1 MGNDILM
8 DVQHLSHI
16 FRLNRKVEVHA
27 VDDVS
32 FQIKKGEIYGLVGE
46 SGSGKSTV
54 ARCVM
59 NIYKPSAGEI
69 YYKGIPVCKN
79 REFKKNRKMLQMTR
93 QMIFQDS
100 ASSLNPGMKV
110 RDVVAEPLRIQSRKI
125 RTDKKKIEKQL
136 EMVGLDGSYLEKYP
150 YELSGGQRQRVAIA
164 RALLAKPDLIV
175 ADEPIASL
183 DVSIQAQMV
192 IDYWKEHPEMDK
204 NGDGKLQLV
213 YLMGDPGHTASQP
226 RCDYLKSTIEDAGI
240 EIDLLA
246 EDTGMWVTA
255 TAKEKMDAWVS
266 KYGDEIECCVAGN
279 DAMALGALSAVEAA
293 GFNTDGEESSKYIP
307 IYGIDALPEI
317 LSKIES
323 GEITGSVLQ
332 DAKTQGQTIVKMAE
346 NLTSGKDAVDGIE
359 GVEVEEEAKAVRVP
373 YQAITKDNLD
383 LAKSTYE

>member
-1 MGNDILM
+1 MVAGVGGVGVAQVKADDEKILG
-8 DVQHLSHI
+8 
-16 FRLNRKVEVHA
+16 A
-27 VDDVS
+27 
-32 FQIKKGEIYGLVGE
+32 GIY
-46 SGSGKSTV
+46 
-54 ARCVM
+54 
-59 NIYKPSAGEI
+59 
-69 YYKGIPVCKN
+69 
-79 REFKKNRKMLQMTR
+79 
-93 QMIFQDS
+93 S
-100 ASSLNPGMKV
+100 ASDNFNSYIGKAITNACDGIFKTNIEDGQNDQSTQNNQVDTMLAKGAS
-110 RDVVAEPLRIQSRKI
+110 VVAVSVCDVTAAPTLIQKCKDAGDVPI
-125 RTDKKKIEKQL
+125 IFFNKEITDYDVIN
-136 EMVGLDGSYLEKYP
+136 SYENAYQVT
-150 YELSGGQRQRVAIA
+150 STGGDYGA
-164 RALLAKPDLIV
+164 
-175 ADEPIASL
+175 
-183 DVSIQAQMV
+183 SIQAQMV

-359 GVEVEEEAKAVRVP
+359 GVETEEEAKAVRVP

>member
-110 RDVVAEPLRIQSRKI
+110 RDIVAEPLRIQSRKI
-125 RTDKKKIEKQL
+125 RTDKKEIEKQL

-192 IDYWKEHPEMDK
+192 NLFRKLQKEQGFSFLFIAHDLSMVKHISDRVGVMYLGRMVELAEADELYDHPVHPYTNALMSAIPIPDPKKEKERQIIRLKGEVPSPVDVPEGCVFCNRCPIAEEICRRKMPELQEVSKEHFVACH
-204 NGDGKLQLV
+204 KL
-213 YLMGDPGHTASQP
+213 
-226 RCDYLKSTIEDAGI
+226 K
-240 EIDLLA
+240 
-246 EDTGMWVTA
+246 
-255 TAKEKMDAWVS
+255 
-266 KYGDEIECCVAGN
+266 
-279 DAMALGALSAVEAA
+279 
-293 GFNTDGEESSKYIP
+293 
-307 IYGIDALPEI
+307 
-317 LSKIES
+317 
-323 GEITGSVLQ
+323 
-332 DAKTQGQTIVKMAE
+332 GQ
-346 NLTSGKDAVDGIE
+346 
-359 GVEVEEEAKAVRVP
+359 
-373 YQAITKDNLD
+373 
-383 LAKSTYE
+383 

>member
-1 MGNDILM
+1 MKKKLLSVLMAAVMVAGVGGVGAAQVKADDEKILG
-8 DVQHLSHI
+8 
-16 FRLNRKVEVHA
+16 A
-27 VDDVS
+27 
-32 FQIKKGEIYGLVGE
+32 GIY
-46 SGSGKSTV
+46 
-54 ARCVM
+54 
-59 NIYKPSAGEI
+59 
-69 YYKGIPVCKN
+69 
-79 REFKKNRKMLQMTR
+79 
-93 QMIFQDS
+93 S
-100 ASSLNPGMKV
+100 ASDNFNSYIGKAITNACDGIFKTNIEDGQNDQSTQNNQVDTMLAKGAS
-110 RDVVAEPLRIQSRKI
+110 VVAVSVCDVTAAPTLIQKCKDAGNVPI
-125 RTDKKKIEKQL
+125 IFFNKEITDCDVIN
-136 EMVGLDGSYLEKYP
+136 SYENAYQVT
-150 YELSGGQRQRVAIA
+150 STGGDYGA
-164 RALLAKPDLIV
+164 
-175 ADEPIASL
+175 
-183 DVSIQAQMV
+183 SIQAQMV

-255 TAKEKMDAWVS
+255 TSKEKMDAWVS

-359 GVEVEEEAKAVRVP
+359 GVEMEEEAKAVRVP

>member
-1 MGNDILM
+1 MKKKLLSVLMAAVMVAGVGGVGAAQVKADDEKILG
-8 DVQHLSHI
+8 
-16 FRLNRKVEVHA
+16 A
-27 VDDVS
+27 
-32 FQIKKGEIYGLVGE
+32 GIY
-46 SGSGKSTV
+46 
-54 ARCVM
+54 
-59 NIYKPSAGEI
+59 
-69 YYKGIPVCKN
+69 
-79 REFKKNRKMLQMTR
+79 
-93 QMIFQDS
+93 S
-100 ASSLNPGMKV
+100 ASDNFNSYIGKAITNACDGIFKTNIE
-110 RDVVAEPLRIQSRKI
+110 DGQNDQS
-125 RTDKKKIEKQL
+125 TENNQVDT
-136 EMVGLDGSYLEKYP
+136 M
-150 YELSGGQRQRVAIA
+150 
-164 RALLAKPDLIV
+164 LAKGASAVAVSVCDVTAAPTLIQKCKDAGNV
-175 ADEPIASL
+175 PIIFFNKEITDY
-183 DVSIQAQMV
+183 DVINSYENAYQVTSTGGDYGASIQAQMV

-359 GVEVEEEAKAVRVP
+359 GVETEEEAKAVRVP

>member
-1 MGNDILM
+1 MKKKLLSVLMAAVMVAGVGGVGAAQVKADDEKILG
-8 DVQHLSHI
+8 
-16 FRLNRKVEVHA
+16 A
-27 VDDVS
+27 
-32 FQIKKGEIYGLVGE
+32 GIY
-46 SGSGKSTV
+46 
-54 ARCVM
+54 
-59 NIYKPSAGEI
+59 
-69 YYKGIPVCKN
+69 
-79 REFKKNRKMLQMTR
+79 
-93 QMIFQDS
+93 S
-100 ASSLNPGMKV
+100 ASDNFNSYIGKAITNACDGIFKTNIEDGQNDQSTQNNQVDTMLAKGAS
-110 RDVVAEPLRIQSRKI
+110 VVAVSVCDVTAAPTLIQKCKDAGNVPI
-125 RTDKKKIEKQL
+125 IFFNKEITDYDVIN
-136 EMVGLDGSYLEKYP
+136 SYENAYQVT
-150 YELSGGQRQRVAIA
+150 STGGDYGA
-164 RALLAKPDLIV
+164 
-175 ADEPIASL
+175 
-183 DVSIQAQMV
+183 SIQAQMV

-346 NLTSGKDAVDGIE
+346 NLTSGKDAVDGIK
-359 GVEVEEEAKAVRVP
+359 GVETEEEAKAVRVP

>member
-1 MGNDILM
+1 MKKKLLSVLMAAVMVAGVGGVGAAQVKADDEKILG
-8 DVQHLSHI
+8 
-16 FRLNRKVEVHA
+16 A
-27 VDDVS
+27 
-32 FQIKKGEIYGLVGE
+32 GIY
-46 SGSGKSTV
+46 
-54 ARCVM
+54 
-59 NIYKPSAGEI
+59 
-69 YYKGIPVCKN
+69 
-79 REFKKNRKMLQMTR
+79 
-93 QMIFQDS
+93 S
-100 ASSLNPGMKV
+100 ASDNFNSYIGKAITNACDGIFKTNIE
-110 RDVVAEPLRIQSRKI
+110 DGQNDQS
-125 RTDKKKIEKQL
+125 TQNNQVDT
-136 EMVGLDGSYLEKYP
+136 M
-150 YELSGGQRQRVAIA
+150 
-164 RALLAKPDLIV
+164 LAKGASAVAVSVCDVTAAPTLIQKCKDAGNV
-175 ADEPIASL
+175 PIIFFNKEITDY
-183 DVSIQAQMV
+183 DVINSYENAYQVTSTGGDYGASIQAQMV

-346 NLTSGKDAVDGIE
+346 NLTSDKDAVDGIE
-359 GVEVEEEAKAVRVP
+359 GVETEEEAKAVRVP

>member
-110 RDVVAEPLRIQSRKI
+110 RDIVAEPLRIQSRKI
-125 RTDKKKIEKQL
+125 RTDKKEIEKQL

-192 IDYWKEHPEMDK
+192 
-204 NGDGKLQLV
+204 NLFRKLQKEQGFSFLFIA
-213 YLMGDPGHTASQP
+213 H
-226 RCDYLKSTIEDAGI
+226 
-240 EIDLLA
+240 DLS
-246 EDTGMWVTA
+246 MV
-255 TAKEKMDAWVS
+255 KFSVS
-266 KYGDEIECCVAGN
+266 YTH
-279 DAMALGALSAVEAA
+279 L
-293 GFNTDGEESSKYIP
+293 T
-307 IYGIDALPEI
+307 LP
-317 LSKIES
+317 
-323 GEITGSVLQ
+323 T
-332 DAKTQGQTIVKMAE
+332 
-346 NLTSGKDAVDGIE
+346 TS
-359 GVEVEEEAKAVRVP
+359 RV
-373 YQAITKDNLD
+373 
-383 LAKSTYE
+383 

>member
-1 MGNDILM
+1 MKKKLLSVLMAAVMVAGVGGVGAAQVKADDEKILG
-8 DVQHLSHI
+8 
-16 FRLNRKVEVHA
+16 A
-27 VDDVS
+27 
-32 FQIKKGEIYGLVGE
+32 GIY
-46 SGSGKSTV
+46 
-54 ARCVM
+54 
-59 NIYKPSAGEI
+59 
-69 YYKGIPVCKN
+69 
-79 REFKKNRKMLQMTR
+79 
-93 QMIFQDS
+93 S
-100 ASSLNPGMKV
+100 ASDNFNSYIGKAITNACDGIFKTNIE
-110 RDVVAEPLRIQSRKI
+110 DGQNDQS
-125 RTDKKKIEKQL
+125 TQNNQFDT
-136 EMVGLDGSYLEKYP
+136 M
-150 YELSGGQRQRVAIA
+150 
-164 RALLAKPDLIV
+164 LAKGASAVAVSVCDVTAAPTLIQKCKDAGNV
-175 ADEPIASL
+175 PIIFFNKEITDY
-183 DVSIQAQMV
+183 DVINSYENAYQVTSTGGDYGASIQAQMV

>member
-1 MGNDILM
+1 MGGFTNEEKVIKCLNGSSNGSRVGGVGAAQVKADDEKILG
-8 DVQHLSHI
+8 
-16 FRLNRKVEVHA
+16 A
-27 VDDVS
+27 
-32 FQIKKGEIYGLVGE
+32 GIY
-46 SGSGKSTV
+46 
-54 ARCVM
+54 
-59 NIYKPSAGEI
+59 
-69 YYKGIPVCKN
+69 
-79 REFKKNRKMLQMTR
+79 
-93 QMIFQDS
+93 S
-100 ASSLNPGMKV
+100 ASDNFNSYIGKAITNACDGIFKTNIEDGQNDQSTQNNQVDTMLAKGAS
-110 RDVVAEPLRIQSRKI
+110 VVAVSVCDVTAAPTLIQKCKDAGNVPI
-125 RTDKKKIEKQL
+125 IFFNKEITDYDVIN
-136 EMVGLDGSYLEKYP
+136 SYENAYQVT
-150 YELSGGQRQRVAIA
+150 STGGDYGA
-164 RALLAKPDLIV
+164 
-175 ADEPIASL
+175 
-183 DVSIQAQMV
+183 SIQAQMV

-359 GVEVEEEAKAVRVP
+359 GVETEEEAKAVRVP

>member
-1 MGNDILM
+1 MKKKLLSVLMAAVMVAGVGGVGAAQVKADDEKILG
-8 DVQHLSHI
+8 
-16 FRLNRKVEVHA
+16 A
-27 VDDVS
+27 
-32 FQIKKGEIYGLVGE
+32 GIY
-46 SGSGKSTV
+46 
-54 ARCVM
+54 
-59 NIYKPSAGEI
+59 
-69 YYKGIPVCKN
+69 
-79 REFKKNRKMLQMTR
+79 
-93 QMIFQDS
+93 S
-100 ASSLNPGMKV
+100 ASDNFNSYIGKAITNACDGIFKTNIE
-110 RDVVAEPLRIQSRKI
+110 DGQNDQS
-125 RTDKKKIEKQL
+125 TQNNQVDT
-136 EMVGLDGSYLEKYP
+136 M
-150 YELSGGQRQRVAIA
+150 
-164 RALLAKPDLIV
+164 LAKGASAVAVSVCDVTAAPTLIQKCKDAGNV
-175 ADEPIASL
+175 PIIFFNKEITDY
-183 DVSIQAQMV
+183 DVINSYENAYQVTSTGGDYGASIQAQMV

-346 NLTSGKDAVDGIE
+346 NLISGKDAVDGIE

>member
-1 MGNDILM
+1 MKKKLLSVLMAAVMVAGVGGVGAAQVKADDEKILG
-8 DVQHLSHI
+8 
-16 FRLNRKVEVHA
+16 A
-27 VDDVS
+27 
-32 FQIKKGEIYGLVGE
+32 GIY
-46 SGSGKSTV
+46 
-54 ARCVM
+54 
-59 NIYKPSAGEI
+59 
-69 YYKGIPVCKN
+69 
-79 REFKKNRKMLQMTR
+79 
-93 QMIFQDS
+93 S
-100 ASSLNPGMKV
+100 ASDNFNSYIGKAITNACDGIFKTNIEDGQNDQSTQNNQVDTMLAKGAS
-110 RDVVAEPLRIQSRKI
+110 VVAVSVCDVTAAPTLIQKCKDAGNVPI
-125 RTDKKKIEKQL
+125 IFFNKEITDYDVIN
-136 EMVGLDGSYLEKYP
+136 SYENAYQVT
-150 YELSGGQRQRVAIA
+150 STGGDYGA
-164 RALLAKPDLIV
+164 
-175 ADEPIASL
+175 
-183 DVSIQAQMV
+183 SIQAQMV

-346 NLTSGKDAVDGIE
+346 NLTNGKDAMDGIE
-359 GVEVEEEAKAVRVP
+359 GVEMEEEAKAVRVP

>member
-1 MGNDILM
+1 MKKKLLSVLMAAVMVAGVGGVGAAQVKADDEKILG
-8 DVQHLSHI
+8 
-16 FRLNRKVEVHA
+16 A
-27 VDDVS
+27 
-32 FQIKKGEIYGLVGE
+32 GIY
-46 SGSGKSTV
+46 
-54 ARCVM
+54 
-59 NIYKPSAGEI
+59 
-69 YYKGIPVCKN
+69 
-79 REFKKNRKMLQMTR
+79 
-93 QMIFQDS
+93 S
-100 ASSLNPGMKV
+100 ASDNFNSYIGKAITNACDGIFKTNIE
-110 RDVVAEPLRIQSRKI
+110 DGQNDQS
-125 RTDKKKIEKQL
+125 TQNNQVDT
-136 EMVGLDGSYLEKYP
+136 M
-150 YELSGGQRQRVAIA
+150 
-164 RALLAKPDLIV
+164 LAKGASAVAVSVCDVTAAPTLIQKCKDAGNV
-175 ADEPIASL
+175 PIIFFNKEITDY
-183 DVSIQAQMV
+183 DVINSYENAYQVTSTGGDYGASIQAQMV

-213 YLMGDPGHTASQP
+213 YLMGAPGHTASQP

>member
-1 MGNDILM
+1 MKKKLLSVLMAAVMVAGVGGVGAAQVKADDEKILG
-8 DVQHLSHI
+8 
-16 FRLNRKVEVHA
+16 A
-27 VDDVS
+27 
-32 FQIKKGEIYGLVGE
+32 GIY
-46 SGSGKSTV
+46 
-54 ARCVM
+54 
-59 NIYKPSAGEI
+59 
-69 YYKGIPVCKN
+69 
-79 REFKKNRKMLQMTR
+79 
-93 QMIFQDS
+93 S
-100 ASSLNPGMKV
+100 ASDNFNSYIGKAITNACDGIFKTNIE
-110 RDVVAEPLRIQSRKI
+110 DGQNDQS
-125 RTDKKKIEKQL
+125 TQNNQVDT
-136 EMVGLDGSYLEKYP
+136 M
-150 YELSGGQRQRVAIA
+150 
-164 RALLAKPDLIV
+164 LAKGASAVAVSVCDVTAAPTLIQKCKDAGNV
-175 ADEPIASL
+175 PIIFFNKEITDY
-183 DVSIQAQMV
+183 DVINSYENAYQVTSTGGDYGASIQAQMV

-240 EIDLLA
+240 EIELLA

>member
-1 MGNDILM
+1 
-8 DVQHLSHI
+8 
-16 FRLNRKVEVHA
+16 
-27 VDDVS
+27 
-32 FQIKKGEIYGLVGE
+32 
-46 SGSGKSTV
+46 
-54 ARCVM
+54 
-59 NIYKPSAGEI
+59 
-69 YYKGIPVCKN
+69 
-79 REFKKNRKMLQMTR
+79 
-93 QMIFQDS
+93 
-100 ASSLNPGMKV
+100 
-110 RDVVAEPLRIQSRKI
+110 
-125 RTDKKKIEKQL
+125 
-136 EMVGLDGSYLEKYP
+136 
-150 YELSGGQRQRVAIA
+150 
-164 RALLAKPDLIV
+164 
-175 ADEPIASL
+175 
-183 DVSIQAQMV
+183 
-192 IDYWKEHPEMDK
+192 MDK

-279 DAMALGALSAVEAA
+279 DAMALGALSAVEAT

-359 GVEVEEEAKAVRVP
+359 GVETEEEAKAVRVP